1 MQTTI
6 KTHLNELQTSATR
19 MLVLNSDN
27 KMLIS
32 YFKDLTEKLIYLQQ
46 LVEMDSKYNWLE
58 IENLIVKLKEVD
70 TELTHVNI
78 EVQIAEVK
86 TEKKSAAKTD
96 NKAGAHLAE
105 ISPRG
110 PTSTP
115 RARSAGCSPAPSTCS
130 PPSPA

>member
-6 KTHLNELQTSATR
+6 KTHLKELHTSATR

-32 YFKDLTEKLIYLQQ
+32 FFKDLTEKLIYLQQ
-46 LVEMDSKYNWLE
+46 LVEMDSKYDWIE

-78 EVQIAEVK
+78 EIQIAEVK
-86 TEKKSAAKTD
+86 TEKKSAFIK
-96 NKAGAHLAE
+96 K
-105 ISPRG
+105 
-110 PTSTP
+110 
-115 RARSAGCSPAPSTCS
+115 
-130 PPSPA
+130 

>member
-6 KTHLNELQTSATR
+6 KTHLNELHTSATR

-32 YFKDLTEKLIYLQQ
+32 YFKDLTEKLIYLQE
-46 LVEMDSKYNWLE
+46 LVEMDSKYDWIE

-78 EVQIAEVK
+78 EVKIAEVK
-86 TEKKSAAKTD
+86 TEKKSAYIK
-96 NKAGAHLAE
+96 K
-105 ISPRG
+105 
-110 PTSTP
+110 
-115 RARSAGCSPAPSTCS
+115 
-130 PPSPA
+130 

>member
-32 YFKDLTEKLIYLQQ
+32 YFKDLNEKLLYLQQ
-46 LVEMDSKYNWLE
+46 LVEMDCKYDWIE
-58 IENLIVKLKEVD
+58 IETLIKNLKKVD

-86 TEKKSAAKTD
+86 TEKKTAYIK
-96 NKAGAHLAE
+96 K
-105 ISPRG
+105 
-110 PTSTP
+110 
-115 RARSAGCSPAPSTCS
+115 
-130 PPSPA
+130 

>member
-6 KTHLNELQTSATR
+6 KTHLEDLLTSSTR

-32 YFKDLTEKLIYLQQ
+32 YFKDLNEKLIYLQQ
-46 LVEMDSKYNWLE
+46 LVEIEPKYNWLE
-58 IENLIVKLKEVD
+58 IENLMYKLKEID

-86 TEKKSAAKTD
+86 TEKK
-96 NKAGAHLAE
+96 LAF
-105 ISPRG
+105 IKK
-110 PTSTP
+110 
-115 RARSAGCSPAPSTCS
+115 
-130 PPSPA
+130 

>member
-6 KTHLNELQTSATR
+6 KTHLEELHTSAAR

-46 LVEMDSKYNWLE
+46 LVEMDSKYDWIE

-70 TELTHVNI
+70 TELTHINI
-78 EVQIAEVK
+78 EVQIAEVT
-86 TEKKSAAKTD
+86 TEKKSAYIK
-96 NKAGAHLAE
+96 K
-105 ISPRG
+105 
-110 PTSTP
+110 
-115 RARSAGCSPAPSTCS
+115 
-130 PPSPA
+130 

>member
-6 KTHLNELQTSATR
+6 KTHLNELQTSAAR

-32 YFKDLTEKLIYLQQ
+32 FFKDLTEKLIYLQQ
-46 LVEMDSKYNWLE
+46 LVEMDSKYDWIE

-78 EVQIAEVK
+78 EVQIAEVR
-86 TEKKSAAKTD
+86 TEKKSAFIK
-96 NKAGAHLAE
+96 K
-105 ISPRG
+105 
-110 PTSTP
+110 
-115 RARSAGCSPAPSTCS
+115 
-130 PPSPA
+130 

>member
-6 KTHLNELQTSATR
+6 KTHLNELQTSAAR

-32 YFKDLTEKLIYLQQ
+32 FFKDLTEKLIYLQQ
-46 LVEMDSKYNWLE
+46 LVEMDSKYDWIE

-78 EVQIAEVK
+78 EVQIAEVT
-86 TEKKSAAKTD
+86 TEKKSAYIK
-96 NKAGAHLAE
+96 K
-105 ISPRG
+105 
-110 PTSTP
+110 
-115 RARSAGCSPAPSTCS
+115 
-130 PPSPA
+130 

>member
-6 KTHLNELQTSATR
+6 KSHLKDLLTSSTR

-32 YFKDLTEKLIYLQQ
+32 YFKDLNEKLLYLQQ
-46 LVEMDSKYNWLE
+46 LVEMDCKYDWLE
-58 IENLIVKLKEVD
+58 IETLIKNLKKVD

-86 TEKKSAAKTD
+86 TEKKTAYIK
-96 NKAGAHLAE
+96 K
-105 ISPRG
+105 
-110 PTSTP
+110 
-115 RARSAGCSPAPSTCS
+115 
-130 PPSPA
+130 

>member
-6 KTHLNELQTSATR
+6 KTHLDELHTSATR

-46 LVEMDSKYNWLE
+46 LVEMESKYDWIE

-78 EVQIAEVK
+78 EVQVAEVI
-86 TEKKSAAKTD
+86 TEKKSAYIK
-96 NKAGAHLAE
+96 K
-105 ISPRG
+105 
-110 PTSTP
+110 
-115 RARSAGCSPAPSTCS
+115 
-130 PPSPA
+130 

>member
-6 KTHLNELQTSATR
+6 KTHLDELHTSATR

-46 LVEMDSKYNWLE
+46 LVEMDSKYDWIE

-78 EVQIAEVK
+78 EVQIAEIK
-86 TEKKSAAKTD
+86 TEKKSAYIK
-96 NKAGAHLAE
+96 K
-105 ISPRG
+105 
-110 PTSTP
+110 
-115 RARSAGCSPAPSTCS
+115 
-130 PPSPA
+130 

>member
-6 KTHLNELQTSATR
+6 KTHLDELQTSAAR

-32 YFKDLTEKLIYLQQ
+32 YFKDLNEKLIYLQK
-46 LVEMDSKYNWLE
+46 LVEMNSKYDWLE
-58 IENLIVKLKEVD
+58 IENLINKLKEVD

-86 TEKKSAAKTD
+86 TEKKSAYIK
-96 NKAGAHLAE
+96 K
-105 ISPRG
+105 
-110 PTSTP
+110 
-115 RARSAGCSPAPSTCS
+115 
-130 PPSPA
+130 

>member
-6 KTHLNELQTSATR
+6 KTHLDDLQTSAAR

-46 LVEMDSKYNWLE
+46 LVEMDSKYDWIE

-78 EVQIAEVK
+78 EVQVAEVK
-86 TEKKSAAKTD
+86 TEKKSAYIK
-96 NKAGAHLAE
+96 K
-105 ISPRG
+105 
-110 PTSTP
+110 
-115 RARSAGCSPAPSTCS
+115 
-130 PPSPA
+130 

>member
-1 MQTTI
+1 MTTTI
-6 KTHLNELQTSATR
+6 KTHLDELQTSATR

-32 YFKDLTEKLIYLQQ
+32 YFKDLTDKLLYLQQ
-46 LVEMDSKYNWLE
+46 LVEMDSKYDWIE

-86 TEKKSAAKTD
+86 TEKKTAYIK
-96 NKAGAHLAE
+96 K
-105 ISPRG
+105 
-110 PTSTP
+110 
-115 RARSAGCSPAPSTCS
+115 
-130 PPSPA
+130 

>member
-6 KTHLNELQTSATR
+6 KTHLNELQTSAAR

-46 LVEMDSKYNWLE
+46 LVEMESKYDWIK

-78 EVQIAEVK
+78 EVQIAEVT
-86 TEKKSAAKTD
+86 TEKKSAFIK
-96 NKAGAHLAE
+96 K
-105 ISPRG
+105 
-110 PTSTP
+110 
-115 RARSAGCSPAPSTCS
+115 
-130 PPSPA
+130 

>member
-1 MQTTI
+1 MTTTI
-6 KTHLNELQTSATR
+6 KTHLDELQTSATR

-46 LVEMDSKYNWLE
+46 LVEMESKYNWIE

-86 TEKKSAAKTD
+86 TEKKSAYIK
-96 NKAGAHLAE
+96 K
-105 ISPRG
+105 
-110 PTSTP
+110 
-115 RARSAGCSPAPSTCS
+115 
-130 PPSPA
+130 

>member
-6 KTHLNELQTSATR
+6 KTHLNELQTSASR

-46 LVEMDSKYNWLE
+46 LVEMDSKYDWIE

-70 TELTHVNI
+70 TELTHINI
-78 EVQIAEVK
+78 EVQIAEVT
-86 TEKKSAAKTD
+86 TEKK
-96 NKAGAHLAE
+96 LAY
-105 ISPRG
+105 IKK
-110 PTSTP
+110 
-115 RARSAGCSPAPSTCS
+115 
-130 PPSPA
+130 

>member
-46 LVEMDSKYNWLE
+46 LVETDSNYDWLE
-58 IENLIVKLKEVD
+58 LENFINSLLEKDK
-70 TELTHVNI
+70 ELTHINVNLNI
-78 EVQIAEVK
+78 REVT
-86 TEKKSAAKTD
+86 TERKEAFLTIKS
-96 NKAGAHLAE
+96 L
-105 ISPRG
+105 
-110 PTSTP
+110 
-115 RARSAGCSPAPSTCS
+115 
-130 PPSPA
+130 

>member
-1 MQTTI
+1 MTTTI
-6 KTHLNELQTSATR
+6 KTHLDELQISAAR

-32 YFKDLTEKLIYLQQ
+32 YFKDLTDKLLYLQQ
-46 LVEMDSKYNWLE
+46 LVEMDSKYDWIE

-86 TEKKSAAKTD
+86 TEKKTAYIK
-96 NKAGAHLAE
+96 K
-105 ISPRG
+105 
-110 PTSTP
+110 
-115 RARSAGCSPAPSTCS
+115 
-130 PPSPA
+130 